1 MIKQIRI
8 LTRLQLCNLFRI
20 NELKYTKDRKE
31 KGRILGMGLTYIIL
45 IITLMTYIL
54 LPSYAL
60 CKIGLGNLIPSVL
73 TMTVFFIVLFF
84 TLFKA
89 ESIIYGRKYFDLQI
103 SLPVSKTDIVISRF
117 LTIYSTNLMFVYCVM
132 IPGIAVYG
140 FMEKP
145 SITVYI
151 YGIIGT
157 FFMPLLPITAATI
170 LGAFITAIS
179 ARVKHK
185 SIVSA
190 ILTMAFALTLVV
202 GNMRITSVPETEV
215 LDMLSNIAGL
225 MEQQIAKIYPP
236 AVWLS
241 KAMTQN
247 NIMELL
253 KYIGISIIVFM
264 AVVFILQKYYLTV
277 QTLLNATYT
286 NGKYMVRE
294 LNMDSLKKSLWKKE
308 IKRYFA
314 SSIYVTNTMIGYILM
329 AVTPF
334 VILFMGEDKMN
345 QLIGVPEVVKKVLP
359 VLIGMMP
366 LMMPTTASSISM
378 EGKQWW
384 IAQTLPIPMKEI
396 INSKINLNLTIVA
409 PFYVIAEVVSLIAL
423 KPTGIYV
430 FWLILVPALSILFS
444 ALVGITINLKFPVFS
459 WENEVQVVKQSLST
473 FLMILIGFICTSV
486 PIASLIIFDT
496 SMINTIYFIIFACL
510 VIMIV
515 ILKCLLD
522 RKWSN
527 LIRSHF
533 L

>member
-1 MIKQIRI
+1 MIKQIKL
-8 LTRLQLCNLFRI
+8 LTKLQLCNLLRI
-20 NELKYTKDRKE
+20 NELKYTKDKKE
-31 KGRILGMGLTYIIL
+31 KGRIRGMGLAYSIL
-45 IITLMTYIL
+45 VITLMAYVL
-54 LPSYAL
+54 APSYGL
-60 CKIGLGNLIPSVL
+60 CKIGLGSLIPSML
-73 TMTVFFIVLFF
+73 TMTVCFIVLFF

-117 LTIYSTNLMFVYCVM
+117 LTIYTTNLMFVYCVM

-145 SITVYI
+145 CITFYI
-151 YGIIGT
+151 YGFIGT
-157 FFMPLLPITAATI
+157 FFMPLLPITVATI

-202 GNMRITSVPETEV
+202 GNMRISSVSETEM
-215 LDMLSNIAGL
+215 LDMLSNITGL
-225 MEQQIAKIYPP
+225 MEQQIAQIYPP

-241 KAMTQN
+241 RAMIQN
-247 NIMELL
+247 NFMELL

-277 QTLLNATYT
+277 QSLLIATYT
-286 NGKYMVRE
+286 NGKYMVHE
-294 LNMDSLKKSLWKKE
+294 LKMDSLKKSLWKKE

-329 AVTPF
+329 AVIPF
-334 VILFMGEDKMN
+334 MILFLGEDKMN
-345 QLIGVPEVVKKVLP
+345 QLIGMPEVVKKVLP
-359 VLIGMMP
+359 VLIGTMP

-423 KPTGIYV
+423 KPTGLYI
-430 FWLILVPALSILFS
+430 FWLILIPALFILFS

-459 WENEVQVVKQSLST
+459 WENEVQVVKQGLST
-473 FLMILIGFICTSV
+473 FLMILIGFICTIV
-486 PIASLIIFDT
+486 PLASLTIFDT
-496 SMINTIYFIIFACL
+496 SKTNLVYLIIFAFF

-515 ILKCLLD
+515 ILKCRLD
-522 RKWSN
+522 RKRDN
-527 LIRSHF
+527 LIK
-533 L
+533 